1 MNGLAGYII
10 TVFMGFVAIMNPIL
24 SISAFLDLTED
35 KTYKEKE
42 QIAKTASIAAWLI
55 VVVFVVGGKYI
66 FDMFDITIPAF
77 KIAGGILVFYVGFE
91 MLTSN
96 KSSMHNTPV
105 KGENSNVAIS
115 PLAIPILS
123 GPGTI
128 VTAMNFVTK
137 TDYLHLAIVVV
148 IFTIMIVITYYC
160 FLLSDVIMKKLGR
173 NLMAVI
179 TKLMGLILA
188 ILGTE
193 VVTEGIKLTF
203 HLK

>member
-1 MNGLAGYII
+1 MNSLTGYII
-10 TVFMGFVAIMNPIL
+10 TVFMGFIAIMNPIL
-24 SISAFLDLTED
+24 SISTFLDLTAD
-35 KTYKEKE
+35 KTQQQKKR
-42 QIAKTASIAAWLI
+42 IAKTASLAAWII

-66 FDMFDITIPAF
+66 FDMFDITVPAF

-91 MLTSN
+91 MLTSK
-96 KSSMHNTPV
+96 KSSVHNNPT
-105 KGENSNVAIS
+105 EDQNTDVAIS

-137 TDYLHLAIVVV
+137 TDYLHVAIVVV
-148 IFTIMIVITYYC
+148 LFTIMIIITYWC
-160 FLLSDVIMKKLGR
+160 FLLSDLIIKKLGR
-173 NLMAVI
+173 SLMAVI

-193 VVTEGIKLTF
+193 VVIEGIKLSF
-203 HLK
+203 HL